1 MKKVV
6 ICVLAAAAVL
16 SACSN
21 VTKEKLGLSKKAPD
35 EFMVVPQA
43 PLSLP
48 PEYDYSPVA
57 VQLQEIAEP
66 AVAEDLTPAEQ
77 ALMKRIRASGGMS
90 AI

>member
-43 PLSLP
+43 PYLCRRNMIILRLPSSRRKLPNRLSRK
-48 PEYDYSPVA
+48 
-57 VQLQEIAEP
+57 I
-66 AVAEDLTPAEQ
+66 
-77 ALMKRIRASGGMS
+77 
-90 AI
+90 